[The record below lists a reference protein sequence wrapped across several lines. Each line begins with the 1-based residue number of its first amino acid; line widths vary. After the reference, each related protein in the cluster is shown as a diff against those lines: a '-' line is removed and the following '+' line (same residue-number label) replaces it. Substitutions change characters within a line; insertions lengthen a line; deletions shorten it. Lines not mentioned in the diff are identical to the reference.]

1 MKRKVFTKEF
11 KLEAVRLLESS
22 GRAAAE
28 VARELGIRRNQ
39 LYKRQYELRAKAEQ
53 VLGADRFRLSIH
65 LTSLTHDLTN
75 IAMQVAMD
83 SYSERFRRDPL
94 TGLNAVT
101 SAGRPDWDTEFKRIS
116 VAHPNEPVDV
126 YFCGPPALGSAL
138 REQCW
143 MYGFFYHEQKF

>member
-39 LYKRQYELRAKAEQ
+39 LYKWQYELRAKAEQ

-65 LTSLTHDLTN
+65 LTSL
-75 IAMQVAMD
+75 
-83 SYSERFRRDPL
+83 
-94 TGLNAVT
+94 NAVT
-101 SAGRPDWDTEFKRIS
+101 SAGRPDWDTEFKGIS

-126 YFCGPPALGSAL
+126 YFCGPPALGTAL

-143 MYGFFYHEQKF
+143 KYGFFYHEEKF